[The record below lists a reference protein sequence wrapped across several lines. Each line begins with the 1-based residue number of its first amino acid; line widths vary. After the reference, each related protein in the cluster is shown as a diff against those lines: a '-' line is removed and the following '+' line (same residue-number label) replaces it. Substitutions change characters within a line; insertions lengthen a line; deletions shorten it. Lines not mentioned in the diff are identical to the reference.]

1 MAVDCTFTGL
11 REERETLTLR
21 LRALAAELDGIDREL
36 ADRAWRPAPDWAD
49 PMDDLEARHSR
60 LTAHL
65 RSLAA
70 RLHHLDERLW
80 AS

>member
-1 MAVDCTFTGL
+1 MAADCTFAGL

-21 LRALAAELDGIDREL
+21 LRALASELDGIDREL

-49 PMDDLEARHSR
+49 PMVELEARHSR
-60 LTAHL
+60 LTVHL
-65 RSLAA
+65 RTLAA
-70 RLHHLDERLW
+70 QLHHLDERLW

>member
-36 ADRAWRPAPDWAD
+36 ADRAWRPAPAWAD
-49 PMDDLEARHSR
+49 PMVELEARHCR

-65 RSLAA
+65 RTLAD
-70 RLHHLDERLW
+70 RLHRLDEQLW